1 MELFLKKGDKM
12 FHFALIAGLK
22 PVVNIYRSYRTQKKD
37 INLNNALGN
46 AKYWKFWCKQD
57 VRQYLQYNLQLPE

>member
-46 AKYWKFWCKQD
+46 AKYWKFWYKQD